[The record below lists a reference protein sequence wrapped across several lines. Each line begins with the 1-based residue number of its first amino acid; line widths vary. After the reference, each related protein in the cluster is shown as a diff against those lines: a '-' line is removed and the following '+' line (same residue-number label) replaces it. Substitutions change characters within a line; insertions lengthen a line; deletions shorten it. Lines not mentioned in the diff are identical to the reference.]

1 METSQGSFKTAE
13 EEKPVWFGG
22 AGKNVVNEYAA
33 FYFCSENSRLS
44 LPRVAHTLET
54 VEYTF
59 SLCYPDSVHTP
70 LIVILES
77 C

>member
-1 METSQGSFKTAE
+1 MEISQGPIKTAD

-22 AGKNVVNEYAA
+22 AGNDVANEYAA
-33 FYFCSENSRLS
+33 FYFCLENSRLS
-44 LPRVAHTLET
+44 LQRVAHTLET

-70 LIVILES
+70 LIVILDS